1 MWSTTARSAARRSA
15 SPTATGCTSGALP
28 SPSSLTCATS
38 LEEAK
43 SRLNHLAGDLA
54 AQGISAAPSMRLM
67 LGLALA
73 AVFLACYQAG
83 RQLSAFSSAPH
94 DLSPRRRRLEPQ
106 SNGQPHQH
114 PQPQPQP
121 LPHPQTQALPQHDP
135 ARRVPLPAA
144 EPAFHAQPQAVP
156 QQPVASPL
164 DISIVSFTNAG
175 MLDFALNWLH
185 HLRAAIGP
193 AELEERLLMF
203 VVGAD
208 AAQALLASGLI
219 PAACIRDGTLGA
231 SGLGQEHGKE
241 GYKYESE
248 GFNKL
253 AAQRPGILLAAIE
266 ERAATS
272 SAVLYSDVDAVWRRD
287 PLPSLRPLLEGFDVV
302 GAQDTYLVCTG
313 FFMFSTRSPL
323 VNSLLRDWEVAI
335 AAGHV
340 VNQYVFN
347 EKLKAFPRLRVH
359 RLPHELFPSGM
370 EFFHKKRHAGSA
382 LVVHANYFQGQD
394 AKRSKLREASLW
406 VDTQPQPAAL
416 PAAVPLPPPPITI
429 ISFTNAGM
437 LDFALNWLHHLRA
450 AIGPERLA
458 ASLLMYVVGA
468 DARRALLASG
478 LVPAACIRDGS
489 MGSTDIDDNHAQAG
503 FKYESAGFNKLAAQR
518 PRILLAAIE
527 ERAATSS
534 AVLYSDVDAVWRRD
548 PLPSLRPLL
557 EGFDVVG
564 AQDTYLVC
572 TGFFML
578 STRSKEVQALLS
590 EWDAAISHGKVVNQY
605 VFNEKLKAHP
615 RLRVHRLPHELFPS
629 GMEFFHKKRHA
640 GSALVVHANYFQGQ
654 DAKRGKLREASLW
667 VDGPR
672 ADGDAGM
679 IAAAGAPAAVPGAL
693 PMLGELRAVHLATAG
708 SQLSWDKLAAV
719 VAAARRME
727 CGGGGG
733 GLLVFGGVAD
743 VRVLGAAPPRGCP
756 VLLVDDS
763 LAGAAEAKAAAA
775 AAGMAHV
782 GVVVAAYGGS
792 YKEWEARM
800 EDATWLMEGMPAE
813 VAARRWGV
821 VLVDGPYGGGAGRM
835 KPIVWARQVV
845 ALGGSVFLDDLS
857 RPNQRWL
864 PPVEARYAA
873 RYYPPA
879 VATVPGEGNNPGE
892 MGQFICN
899 D

>member
-1 MWSTTARSAARRSA
+1 
-15 SPTATGCTSGALP
+15 
-28 SPSSLTCATS
+28 
-38 LEEAK
+38 
-43 SRLNHLAGDLA
+43 
-54 AQGISAAPSMRLM
+54 
-67 LGLALA
+67 
-73 AVFLACYQAG
+73 
-83 RQLSAFSSAPH
+83 
-94 DLSPRRRRLEPQ
+94 
-106 SNGQPHQH
+106 
-114 PQPQPQP
+114 
-121 LPHPQTQALPQHDP
+121 
-135 ARRVPLPAA
+135 
-144 EPAFHAQPQAVP
+144 
-156 QQPVASPL
+156 
-164 DISIVSFTNAG
+164 
-175 MLDFALNWLH
+175 
-185 HLRAAIGP
+185 
-193 AELEERLLMF
+193 MF

-241 GYKYESE
+241 DAPPPPPPPPFLHSPLTHIKACGTGYKYESA

-340 VNQYVFN
+340 VNQLRLQREAQGVPP
-347 EKLKAFPRLRVH
+347 LAPRV
-359 RLPHELFPSGM
+359 
-370 EFFHKKRHAGSA
+370 
-382 LVVHANYFQGQD
+382 VVHANYFQGQD

-458 ASLLMYVVGA
+458 ASLLI
-468 DARRALLASG
+468 G

-489 MGSTDIDDNHAQAG
+489 VGSTDIDDNHAQAG

-667 VDGPR
+667 VDAPR

-693 PMLGELRAVHLATAG
+693 PTLGELRAVHLATAG